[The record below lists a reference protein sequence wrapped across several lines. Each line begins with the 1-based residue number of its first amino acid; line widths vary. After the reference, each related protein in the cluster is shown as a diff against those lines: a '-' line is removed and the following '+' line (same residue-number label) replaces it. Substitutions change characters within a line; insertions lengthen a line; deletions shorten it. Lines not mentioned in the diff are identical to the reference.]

1 MDDKVIKDAQYRKG
15 LSIAYFNAN
24 NGAIELAKIY
34 LEKGIEIGGASTK
47 DTQEFI
53 TEWRDW
59 FLSEHE
65 NYYATVIAR
74 IGVPYNVVESI
85 EKLKATENIAELKK
99 VWLNFSEDERQDEEI
114 IKVTNQ
120 IKKSYEEPQSTTKE

>member
-1 MDDKVIKDAQYRKG
+1 MEKSEQIIKDAQYRKG
-15 LSIAYFNAN
+15 LSIAYFNSLNA
-24 NGAIELAKIY
+24 AIELVTFA
-34 LEKGIEIGGASTK
+34 LPPNTSEVAVR
-47 DTQEFI
+47 DAVAR
-53 TEWRDW
+53 WRDW

-65 NYYATVIAR
+65 TYYATVIAR

-85 EKLKATENIAELKK
+85 EKLKATKNLAELKK